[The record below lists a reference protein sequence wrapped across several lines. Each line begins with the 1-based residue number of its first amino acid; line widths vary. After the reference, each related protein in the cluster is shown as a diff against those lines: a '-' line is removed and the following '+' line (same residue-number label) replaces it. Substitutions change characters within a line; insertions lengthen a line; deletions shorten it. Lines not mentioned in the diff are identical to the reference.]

1 MADEYERDE
10 RGNIKTPQGARR
22 VYYDYD
28 NNGWRYYGGGRV
40 SSADRENIVTRTAG
54 SPEGFVGGTGAVPEP
69 EKPKGEKKA
78 KSSGGGGDPRKFFPG
93 TKYPGFQNINPEQ
106 LYKKWDQK
114 AAASLLTIFKDPHLR
129 RIHAARAAAT
139 VGLPPNWRSVMNTP
153 VGGQGGAPGSTPS
166 ATPPRPYP
174 QSIDRLLSSIYPP
187 RGYNQSV
194 FPKFDQYITGQS
206 APAQAIRPAQNPTVP
221 PPPPP
226 GTPVAPLPPGGL
238 SFTQG
243 GGLFGR

>member
-1 MADEYERDE
+1 MADKPVSYEQWQRDLAFE
-10 RGNIKTPQGARR
+10 RRPGAQRETAARNSQYWYNNYVRSWNEASPSARR
-22 VYYDYD
+22 AMDQQHGFGSRD
-28 NNGWRYYGGGRV
+28 SGGGK
-40 SSADRENIVTRTAG
+40 SS
-54 SPEGFVGGTGAVPEP
+54 
-69 EKPKGEKKA
+69 
-78 KSSGGGGDPRKFFPG
+78 SSGGSSGPPRNVFPG

-106 LYKKWDQK
+106 LYKQWDQK
-114 AAASLLTIFKDPHLR
+114 AAESLLTIFKDPHLR

-206 APAQAIRPAQNPTVP
+206 APAQAVRPAQNPTVP

-226 GTPVAPLPPGGL
+226 GTPVAPPPPGAL

-243 GGLFGR
+243 GGIFGR